1 MTETNSIRRKFLRLA
16 GTGMAGAAAGLLTAS
31 RAHASASL
39 PPDKGAAEFNV
50 RAYGATGSGTTL
62 DTAAINQTIQAASTT
77 GGTVRF
83 PAGTYLSYSI
93 RLKSNIALYLE
104 PGAVILAALTAAAIA
119 PDLFSAIVSR
129 NAMESL
135 TFLLD
140 TPVPIR
146 SAPELFCLD
155 LYQDYDLNVLEAI
168 ASPVKIISTQAASAA
183 GPWKLK
189 QYTP

>member
-31 RAHASASL
+31 RAHTSASL

-93 RLKSNIALYLE
+93 RLKSNIARSEEHTSELQSPMYL
-104 PGAVILAALTAAAIA
+104 V
-119 PDLFSAIVSR
+119 
-129 NAMESL
+129 
-135 TFLLD
+135 
-140 TPVPIR
+140 
-146 SAPELFCLD
+146 C
-155 LYQDYDLNVLEAI
+155 
-168 ASPVKIISTQAASAA
+168 
-183 GPWKLK
+183 
-189 QYTP
+189 